1 MATSNMAL
9 THELHVI
16 RRYHLHYSSLL
27 DDHVKHVDFIR
38 DTKNPMRAS
47 FSETDQKNGTEMME
61 RECKHLST
69 EILRLKGKLDMQEKK
84 LKNVMDLVCLGRNGD
99 PAISY

>member
-27 DDHVKHVDFIR
+27 NDYVKHVDFIR
-38 DTKNPMRAS
+38 DTKNPMGAS
-47 FSETDQKNGTEMME
+47 FSETDQKHGTEMME

-69 EILRLKGKLDMQEKK
+69 EILRLKSELDMQEKK
-84 LKNVMDLVCLGRNGD
+84 LKNALDLVCHEKNRD
-99 PAISY
+99 PSVS